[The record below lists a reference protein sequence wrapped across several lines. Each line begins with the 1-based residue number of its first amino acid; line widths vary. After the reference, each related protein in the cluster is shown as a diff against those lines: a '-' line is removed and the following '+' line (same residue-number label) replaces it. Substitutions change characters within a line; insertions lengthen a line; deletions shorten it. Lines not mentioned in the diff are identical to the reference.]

1 MGGWGGAHF
10 GCHGKTLRLIPYWSV
25 ASCLF
30 LAVSSAKEST
40 SSNSCAESRSFQSLP
55 SGELTKI
62 KGWPAFRAALAKL
75 SQDGEPMTKVA
86 DGTDEGG
93 VNGPAAANA
102 AAQAR
107 HDARVNRLC
116 ELIRANI
123 YPNTGIYREI
133 TKDVWNGL
141 GVHVYNYV
149 VEQMN
154 KPLNSKHRTLL
165 NSFFNAATVESL
177 HVPINGSLATTFLAL
192 IEEIA
197 SWFPAGDPNQP
208 NNAKKLMMF
217 LDGMPPAMYT
227 LVSLQASRPDPAF
240 VIAPVYAPP
249 HPLQGQAHPL
259 AGEVNLEK
267 LAVYMDSEANE
278 LLKKGQMRE
287 TKIKPLKISIEM
299 AIGEQIEGKSINA
312 LGGNFKRGTDSRDRS
327 TPRMASGTR
336 LWRGSATRDAFG
348 AGIHGGAAGM
358 QECARRFSRLRERR
372 EARVSVGDTR
382 KTPHPTGI
390 H

>member
-1 MGGWGGAHF
+1 MAAYGGEARTGNINDMGDCKVSGNAEFGW
-10 GCHGKTLRLIPYWSV
+10 
-25 ASCLF
+25 
-30 LAVSSAKEST
+30 
-40 SSNSCAESRSFQSLP
+40 
-55 SGELTKI
+55 LTKT

-165 NSFFNAATVESL
+165 NSFFNAATVESPRPPTPSSRPATPL
-177 HVPINGSLATTFLAL
+177 LGPVAASLA
-192 IEEIA
+192 
-197 SWFPAGDPNQP
+197 
-208 NNAKKLMMF
+208 
-217 LDGMPPAMYT
+217 
-227 LVSLQASRPDPAF
+227 
-240 VIAPVYAPP
+240 
-249 HPLQGQAHPL
+249 
-259 AGEVNLEK
+259 
-267 LAVYMDSEANE
+267 
-278 LLKKGQMRE
+278 
-287 TKIKPLKISIEM
+287 
-299 AIGEQIEGKSINA
+299 
-312 LGGNFKRGTDSRDRS
+312 
-327 TPRMASGTR
+327 
-336 LWRGSATRDAFG
+336 SAAEYYFF
-348 AGIHGGAAGM
+348 I
-358 QECARRFSRLRERR
+358 
-372 EARVSVGDTR
+372 
-382 KTPHPTGI
+382 
-390 H
+390 

>member
-1 MGGWGGAHF
+1 
-10 GCHGKTLRLIPYWSV
+10 
-25 ASCLF
+25 
-30 LAVSSAKEST
+30 
-40 SSNSCAESRSFQSLP
+40 
-55 SGELTKI
+55 
-62 KGWPAFRAALAKL
+62 
-75 SQDGEPMTKVA
+75 MTKVA

-123 YPNTGIYREI
+123 YPNTAIYREI

-240 VIAPVYAPP
+240 VIAPVYSAT
-249 HPLQGQAHPL
+249 HHL
-259 AGEVNLEK
+259 
-267 LAVYMDSEANE
+267 S
-278 LLKKGQMRE
+278 
-287 TKIKPLKISIEM
+287 T
-299 AIGEQIEGKSINA
+299 
-312 LGGNFKRGTDSRDRS
+312 LG
-327 TPRMASGTR
+327 
-336 LWRGSATRDAFG
+336 WRGG
-348 AGIHGGAAGM
+348 ALYNYMRAL
-358 QECARRFSRLRERR
+358 RLTQKLRQKCGLQPRL
-372 EARVSVGDTR
+372 S
-382 KTPHPTGI
+382 
-390 H
+390 